1 MKDDQFKIAITE
13 ILYLLSL
20 ANTDTQQVQ
29 VQVWADISTIALSC
43 AIKLKKEMLKNE
55 TLSAKGNKMRNKTK
69 YDELKEK
76 LAKQR
81 KLKYFFVM

>member
-20 ANTDTQQVQ
+20 ANTDTQQVK
-29 VQVWADISTIALSC
+29 VWADISTIALSC

-55 TLSAKGNKMRNKTK
+55 TLSAKENKMRNKTK

-81 KLKYFFVM
+81 ALKYFFVM

>member
-20 ANTDTQQVQ
+20 ANTDTQQ

>member
-1 MKDDQFKIAITE
+1 MNDDNFKIAITE

-29 VQVWADISTIALSC
+29 VWTDISTIALSC

-55 TLSAKGNKMRNKTK
+55 TTL
-69 YDELKEK
+69 
-76 LAKQR
+76 Q
-81 KLKYFFVM
+81 

>member
-20 ANTDTQQVQ
+20 ANTDTQQVK
-29 VQVWADISTIALSC
+29 VWADISTIALSC

-55 TLSAKGNKMRNKTK
+55 TTL
-69 YDELKEK
+69 
-76 LAKQR
+76 Q
-81 KLKYFFVM
+81 